1 MTLPSPEE
9 QQKIDALAQ
18 EVMTEL
24 RRVSNRVLRIEIV
37 RSTGMTVAIIGVLVF
52 LWWVS

>member
-9 QQKIDALAQ
+9 QEKIDAMAQ

-24 RRVSNRVLRIEIV
+24 RRVSNRVLRIEMV
-37 RSTGMTVAIIGVLVF
+37 KSTATTVAIIGVLVF
-52 LWWVS
+52 IWWVS